1 MHRRGQEF
9 RPCERQATGGRSRSA
24 DGIPPRD
31 RSRELQIVLTTL
43 PSLHSDRGK
52 ENGESAVKHN
62 DEKDRLDDRDRRLL
76 SKRFRA
82 SLDSQALAAC
92 NDADYQRHER
102 RLDHADLEMRH
113 GYGFMKPCDEY
124 RRTHPAVEP
133 RDQPPAVESGHRTN
147 ECEDRKRQDQGDNSW
162 KYQDFNGIEAHGG

>member
-1 MHRRGQEF
+1 MRRRGQEF

-43 PSLHSDRGK
+43 PSLHSDRCK

-82 SLDSQALAAC
+82 SFDSQALAAC

-102 RLDHADLEMRH
+102 RLDHSDLEMRH
-113 GYGFMKPCDEY
+113 GHGFMTAREEY
-124 RRTHPAVEP
+124 RGPHASKEP
-133 RDQPPAVESGHRTN
+133 SDQAAAIESSHRAD
-147 ECEDRKRQDQGDNSW
+147 ESQDRQSTDERND
-162 KYQDFNGIEAHGG
+162 AR